1 MRISEYWCEND
12 KTNSRSTL
20 VMTAGS
26 SVNLPFSVSELSD
39 GEDSPALVLEGD
51 ALASLGNNELTGLL
65 KKLIFN

>member
-1 MRISEYWCEND
+1 M
-12 KTNSRSTL
+12 TNSRSTL

-26 SVNLPFSVSELSD
+26 SVNLPFVCLELSD
-39 GEDSPALVLEGD
+39 GEDSPAWYWKD